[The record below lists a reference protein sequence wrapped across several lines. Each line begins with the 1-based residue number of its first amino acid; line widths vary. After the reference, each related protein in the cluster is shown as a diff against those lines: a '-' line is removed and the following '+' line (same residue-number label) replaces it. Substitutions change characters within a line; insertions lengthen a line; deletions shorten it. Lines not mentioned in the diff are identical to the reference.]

1 MATMDGHAP
10 RFIGNDIV
18 VPRITRRL
26 ITKPKIN
33 TEPKI
38 EPAEMLEG
46 PWQPPVAEMAAVRTP
61 IEKWD
66 LIKSKRFSGIRWA
79 IIVAVSLLVV
89 SILSATA
96 LTLTRANALK
106 AIDTETSKL
115 ALTISD
121 KLHKSS
127 TFHLPAYSILVHS
140 SSLSSDINSIEQQQ
154 ITLNLG
160 TTALSPTPSDI
171 SSWVKTSAG
180 PQSGS
185 TILTVNTANVSS
197 YIANLIKQ
205 NAKAPINET
214 KLVYPSGKVL
224 VKVAGVNGVSFGGNQ
239 MATNQIAK
247 ALFSV
252 KGTTV
257 TLPTTSVPFQTTV
270 SSAYPNY

>member
-1 MATMDGHAP
+1 MDRHAP

-46 PWQPPVAEMAAVRTP
+46 PWQPPIAEMVAVRTP

-66 LIKSKRFSGIRWA
+66 LVKSKRFSGVRG
-79 IIVAVSLLVV
+79 IVIAVAALFTV
-89 SILSATA
+89 SILAIAA
-96 LTLTRANALK
+96 LTLTRANALQ
-106 AIDTETSKL
+106 AIDTETSKI
-115 ALTISD
+115 AVSISE

-140 SSLSSDINSIEQQQ
+140 SSLSSDINNIEQQQ

-160 TTALSPTPSDI
+160 TTSLSPMPTDI
-171 SSWVKTSAG
+171 SQWVKTSTG

-185 TILTVNTANVSS
+185 TILTVNTAKISS
-197 YIANLIKQ
+197 YISGVIKQ
-205 NAKAPINET
+205 NTKAPINET

-224 VKVAGVNGVSFGGNQ
+224 VKTAGVDGISFGGVQ
-239 MATNQIAK
+239 AATNQIAK
-247 ALFSV
+247 VLFSV

-257 TLPTTSVPFQTTV
+257 TLPSTSVPFQTTV
-270 SSAYPNY
+270 SSAYPSY